1 MRNAGSPFS
10 AFCEKNGEMMQKI
23 PNLTFFVVVKSLTL
37 VYNAIDYA
45 KIYP

>member
-1 MRNAGSPFS
+1 MRTAGSPFS
-10 AFCEKNGEMMQKI
+10 VFGKKNSEMMQNI

>member
-1 MRNAGSPFS
+1 MQGVLFLP
-10 AFCEKNGEMMQKI
+10 FCEKNGEMMKNV